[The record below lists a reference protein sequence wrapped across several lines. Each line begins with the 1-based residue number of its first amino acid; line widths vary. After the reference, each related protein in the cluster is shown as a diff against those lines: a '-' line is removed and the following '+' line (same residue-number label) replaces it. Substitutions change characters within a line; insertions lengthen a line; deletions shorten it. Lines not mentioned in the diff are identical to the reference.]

1 MEKAFG
7 QDHTRAG
14 AFVPLVEKG
23 KWMAHWT
30 IKKFLGD
37 YPDMTPE
44 EIEAAGVKPYE
55 VLEIDGN
62 LLLNDGINAIIW
74 PAVVGSL
81 ATPLNGTDGCMGVG
95 DSSTAAAASQ
105 TGLQAGTN
113 HLWVLLSATPT
124 VGTSQ
129 QLVASATF
137 ASAQANWVWN
147 EICIGVTSTPASL
160 PANAA
165 TPPATA
171 HVLNRL
177 AQNLGTKASGT
188 TWTGQLT
195 VTLS

>member
-7 QDHTRAG
+7 NEQANVG
-14 AFVPLVEKG
+14 AFAPAEEKA
-23 KWMAHWT
+23 KWRAHWS

-37 YPDMTPE
+37 YPGMAAE
-44 EIEAAGVKPYE
+44 EIEAAGVVPYE

-62 LLLNDGINAIIW
+62 CLLNDGINAIIL

-95 DSSTAAAASQ
+95 DSSTAAGPTQ
-105 TGLQAGTN
+105 TGLVAGTN

-124 VGTSQ
+124 VGSSQ

-137 ASAQANWVWN
+137 SSAQANWVWN
-147 EICIGVTSTPASL
+147 EICVGVTSTPASL
-160 PANAA
+160 PANSAA
-165 TPPATA
+165 PPATA

-177 AQNLGTKASGT
+177 VQNLGTKASGT

>member
-7 QDHTRAG
+7 NEKASVG
-14 AFVPLVEKG
+14 ASIAAAEKAR
-23 KWMAHWT
+23 WMAHWT

-37 YPDMTPE
+37 FPGMSAE
-44 EIEAAGVKPYE
+44 EIEAAGVEPFE
-55 VLEIDGN
+55 VMEVDGN
-62 LLLNDGINAIIW
+62 CLLNDGINSIIW
-74 PAVVGSL
+74 PAVVGAL

-124 VGTSQ
+124 VGSSQ

-137 ASAQANWVWN
+137 SGSQANWVWN
-147 EICIGVTSTPASL
+147 EICVGVTSTPASL
-160 PANAA
+160 PANSQA
-165 TPPATA
+165 PPATA